1 MIVSGIQKLSKGES
15 LSQSEIRQIFT
26 QIMQGEATPAQIA
39 AFITALHIK
48 GETIEEIT
56 AAALTMRG
64 FAQPIKVNARI
75 ILDTCGTGGSG
86 LQTFNVSTLVAL
98 IAAAAGI
105 TVAKHGNR
113 SATSKA
119 GSADLLEKLGVNIN
133 AEPQTVEKCINQIGI
148 GFLFAPK
155 FHLAM
160 KHAIGPRREIGI
172 RTIFNILGPLT
183 NPARATHQLMGVCS
197 GDLTAAICAVLANL
211 GLVHALVVHSEQGMD
226 EISTASKTLI
236 YELKNKQ
243 IKNYSISAEDFGI
256 KQGKLA
262 DLQISNVEQS
272 QAITIDILKGKTG
285 PVYDLVVLNAGFALY
300 TADAVNDPKQ
310 GIELAK
316 AVLADGRVLEK
327 LELLKKYSNEI
338 NT

>member
-1 MIVSGIQKLSKGES
+1 MIVSGIQKLSKGGS
-15 LSQSEIRQIFT
+15 LSRNEMQEIFS
-26 QIMQGEATPAQIA
+26 QIMQGEATASQIA

-48 GETIEEIT
+48 GETIDEIT
-56 AAALTMRG
+56 AAALCMRG

-86 LQTFNVSTLVAL
+86 LKTFNVSTLVAL
-98 IAAAAGI
+98 IASAAGV

-133 AEPQTVEKCINQIGI
+133 AEPKIVEKCINEIGI
-148 GFLFAPK
+148 GFMFAPK

-160 KHAIGPRREIGI
+160 KYAIGPRREIGI

-183 NPARATHQLMGVCS
+183 NPAQATHQLMGVCS
-197 GDLTAAICAVLANL
+197 ADLSPAIIAVLANL
-211 GLVHALVVHSEQGMD
+211 GLTHAMVVHSEQGMD
-226 EISTASKTLI
+226 EISTASNTMI

-243 IKNYSISAEDFGI
+243 IKNYTVNAQDFGF
-256 KQGKLA
+256 KQSKLA
-262 DLQISNVEQS
+262 DLQIKDLEHSY
-272 QAITIDILKGKTG
+272 AIASDILKGETG
-285 PVYDLVVLNAGFALY
+285 AVYDLVVLNAGFALY
-300 TADAVNDPKQ
+300 TADAVTDIKQ

-316 AVLADGRVLEK
+316 AVLADGRALQK
-327 LELLKKYSNEI
+327 LELLKKHSNEI
-338 NT
+338 NS